1 VAKAKAKSKG
11 KRGNAIVRYVRE
23 TRTELRKVNWPTREE
38 TIRLTQIVL
47 VVTIVMGLFLWL
59 MDILF
64 RWWLGNIVVGNLL
77 SIGLAVLALVG
88 VVAAVVV
95 LNRQQS

>member
-1 VAKAKAKSKG
+1 MAKAKSKG
-11 KRGNAIVRYVRE
+11 KKGGNAIIRYIRE
-23 TRTELRKVNWPTREE
+23 TRTELQKVNWPTREE

-47 VVTIVMGLFLWL
+47 IVTVVMGLFLWL
-59 MDILF
+59 VDIFF

-77 SIGLAVLALVG
+77 AIGFAVAALVAIG
-88 VVAAVVV
+88 AVVTI